1 MFCALATAG
10 MARAAIALESA
21 TVGAHEPAAG
31 LAVRLL
37 TDTAVATTVDGVDVG
52 GADPTPTATSRPTPT
67 SANAHL
73 PDSSGGGCQTAPA
86 PAGGTW
92 LILGGLLL
100 ALRRSASR

>member
-10 MARAAIALESA
+10 MARAAIALDSA
-21 TVGAHEPAAG
+21 TVGAHQPPTG
-31 LAVRLL
+31 LTVRLL
-37 TDTAVATTVDGVDVG
+37 PDTVVATTVDDGG

-86 PAGGTW
+86 TADGTW
-92 LILGGLLL
+92 LILGCLLL